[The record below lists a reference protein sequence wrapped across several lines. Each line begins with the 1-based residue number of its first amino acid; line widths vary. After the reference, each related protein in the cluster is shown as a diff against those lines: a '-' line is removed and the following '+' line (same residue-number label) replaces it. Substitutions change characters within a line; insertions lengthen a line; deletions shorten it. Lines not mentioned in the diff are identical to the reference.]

1 MAGYKETPRQKM
13 IGMMYLVLTALLA
26 LNVSKDILEAFVV
39 VNESLEVTNT
49 NIESKN
55 LEQYNAFV
63 LQKSMEDSTK
73 PGYVSKVK
81 PWLDLAYKAREYT
94 KTLVDSINSFKA
106 QMISKVEKIT
116 VEEAAKLPLSKVEAK
131 DNYDIPTNF
140 WIGQSQD
147 GKGGRAERLKLMI
160 NDYKKKMT
168 LLLPVGNDTTPA
180 LRANV
185 IKERI
190 LEDGTKILDTL
201 ALYTG
206 DVNNDIEGHVNWEMK
221 NFYHLILAGSVT
233 NLNRMITQIKNAEYD
248 VLNNLYQGIS
258 LGDFK
263 FDKIVAK
270 VVPKSSYVLTGDNY
284 EADIFIAAYDSKLTP
299 TVTVWT
305 GLDSIIGTPTTEGT
319 DVPGSNG
326 INKYTVSAGSTGEQK
341 FAGIIKIKK
350 PNSDEFLTYPFHSSY
365 VVGSP
370 SATVS
375 ADKMNVF
382 YIGVANPVSISVP
395 GVGAAQI
402 QAGISAGGTMTSKG
416 AGSYEV
422 WVTSGTKTV
431 TISVSASLGGSNVS
445 MGSKEF
451 RVKKVP
457 DPQPTIGNVTGGSI
471 SKAVLAASG
480 GIIPVMKDFDFE
492 LYFTITSFTLTMN
505 VKGDLIEKTTTG
517 NKLTADMIKLINT
530 GQKGT
535 KIYLEDIKAVG
546 PDKTTRSLSSIN
558 LKLM

>member
-63 LQKSMEDSTK
+63 QQKSMEDSTK
-73 PGYVSKVK
+73 EGYVSKVK
-81 PWLDLAYKAREYT
+81 PWLDLAKKAREYT
-94 KTLVDSINSFKA
+94 KELVDTINSMKA
-106 QMISKVEKIT
+106 QVIAKVEGLT
-116 VEEAAKLPLSKVEAK
+116 TQEALLLPLSKVSAK

-140 WIGQSQD
+140 FIGQSQD
-147 GKGGRAERLKLMI
+147 GSKGAARNLKNYI
-160 NDYKKKMT
+160 NDYKKKMVA
-168 LLLPVGNDTTPA
+168 LLPVGNDTVPA
-180 LRANV
+180 LRKNV
-185 IKERI
+185 IKERK
-190 LEDGTKILDTL
+190 LDDGTVIQDTL
-201 ALYTG
+201 SLYTG
-206 DVNNDIEGHVNWEMK
+206 DEVNAIEGKVNWEMK
-221 NFYHLILAGSVT
+221 NFYHLIVAGTIT
-233 NLNRMITQIKNAEYD
+233 NLNRMITQIKNAEFD

-270 VVPKSSYVLTGDNY
+270 VVPKSSYVLVGDEY

-305 GLDSIIGTPTTEGT
+305 GMDSITTVPTTEGT
-319 DVPGSNG
+319 DVPGANG
-326 INKYTVSAGSTGEQK
+326 INKYTVTASSTGEQK

-350 PNSDEFLTYPFHSSY
+350 PNSDEFLSYNFNSEY
-365 VVGSP
+365 VVGAP

-395 GVGAAQI
+395 GVGADQI
-402 QAGISAGGTMTSKG
+402 QATISTGGTLTSKG

-422 WVTSGTKTV
+422 WVTSGTTKVTV
-431 TISVSASLGGSNVS
+431 SVSATIGGSSTS

-457 DPQPTIGNVTGGSI
+457 DPQPTIGGSTGGSI
-471 SKAVLAASG
+471 QKSVLAAAG

-505 VKGDLIEKTTTG
+505 VKGDLIEKAATG
-517 NKLTADMIKLINT
+517 NKLTADMIKLIQSGT
-530 GQKGT
+530 KGT

-546 PDKTTRSLSSIN
+546 PDKTTRSLASIN
-558 LKLM
+558 LKLL